1 MKAVILFFGGL
12 ALLLITA
19 LGLPA
24 QAHAH
29 GTGHRVLTGE
39 RMVALEFYYSDQTP
53 MRYAEALV
61 FSPRDAEVEHQY
73 ARTDQHGKFVFCPDA
88 AGQWVVK
95 VSDGMGHAE
104 QATVMVKPEAASGP
118 TAAPSVPAATAGG
131 PGTME
136 TGIKAVAG
144 LSLILNAYVVF
155 YFVKRRLFAKPRI

>member
-12 ALLLITA
+12 ALMLITA
-19 LGLPA
+19 LGMPG
-24 QAHAH
+24 QADAH

-39 RMVALEFYYSDQTP
+39 HMVALEFYYSDQTP

-61 FSPRDAEVEHQY
+61 FSPKDAEVEHQY

-104 QATVMVKPEAASGP
+104 QATVMVKPETASGP
-118 TAAPSVPAATAGG
+118 TAAPAVPAATAG
-131 PGTME
+131 PGTMA

-144 LSLILNAYVVF
+144 LSLILNACFVF
-155 YFVKRRLFAKPRI
+155 YFVKRRTK

>member
-1 MKAVILFFGGL
+1 M
-12 ALLLITA
+12 LITV
-19 LGLPA
+19 LGMPG

-29 GTGHRVLTGE
+29 GTGHRVLSGE
-39 RMVALEFYYSDQTP
+39 QVVALEFYYSDQTP

-104 QATVMVKPEAASGP
+104 QATVMIKPETASGP
-118 TAAPSVPAATAGG
+118 TAAPAAPAATAG
-131 PGTME
+131 PGSVE
-136 TGIKAVAG
+136 TGIKTVAG
-144 LSLILNAYVVF
+144 LSLILNAYF
-155 YFVKRRLFAKPRI
+155 GFLFLKRRTK